1 LRGWLGYPS
10 LRFGV
15 PVPKILQMPSPKR
28 AQEKACES
36 VPASSPQEPPF
47 PEERTDFDAIA
58 RWLHL
63 ADEVLGKPRKKQ
75 A

>member
-1 LRGWLGYPS
+1 
-10 LRFGV
+10 
-15 PVPKILQMPSPKR
+15 VPKILQMPSPKR
-28 AQEKACES
+28 AQEKAGES
-36 VPASSPQEPPF
+36 VPTSSPQKSPF